1 MKIETILVA
10 TDFSE
15 TAKKAMETAVDMARH
30 FEAQLIILHAYN
42 VEIPI
47 ASPMMTG
54 GYVLPDGFFEEIGK
68 QARLQ
73 VEAAAQEISD
83 KGVAAIGIAI
93 DEPAALAI
101 VDEATRR
108 DADMIVMGTRGLTGL
123 KHLALG
129 SIADKVVR
137 TAPCPVLTVGHDD

>member
-30 FEAQLIILHAYN
+30 FEAQLVILHAYN

-54 GYVLPDGFFEEIGK
+54 GYILPDGFFEEIGK

-73 VEAAAQEISD
+73 VEAAAKEVTD
-83 KGVAAIGIAI
+83 KGVAAVGVAI

-101 VDEATRR
+101 VDEAKRR
-108 DADMIVMGTRGLTGL
+108 NADMIVMGTRGLTGL
-123 KHLALG
+123 KHMALG

-137 TAPCPVLTVGHDD
+137 TAPCPVLTVGDD

>member
-10 TDFSE
+10 TDFSD
-15 TAKKAMETAVDMARH
+15 TAKKAMDTAIDMARH
-30 FEAQLIILHAYN
+30 FEAQLVILHAYN

-54 GYVLPDGFFEEIGK
+54 GYILPDGFFEEIGK

-73 VEAAAQEISD
+73 VEAAAKEVTD
-83 KGVAAIGIAI
+83 KGVAAVGVAI

-101 VDEATRR
+101 VDEAKRR
-108 DADMIVMGTRGLTGL
+108 NVDMIVMGTRGLTGL
-123 KHLALG
+123 KHMALG

-137 TAPCPVLTVGHDD
+137 TAPCPVLTVGHD

>member
-10 TDFSE
+10 TDFSD
-15 TAKKAMETAVDMARH
+15 TAKKAMDTAVDMARH
-30 FEAQLIILHAYN
+30 FEAQLVILHAYN

-54 GYVLPDGFFEEIGK
+54 GYILPDGFFEEIGK

-73 VEAAAQEISD
+73 VEAAAKEITD
-83 KGVAAIGIAI
+83 KGVATVGVAI

-101 VDEATRR
+101 IDEAKRR
-108 DADMIVMGTRGLTGL
+108 NVDMIVMGTRGLTGL
-123 KHLALG
+123 KHMALG

-137 TAPCPVLTVGHDD
+137 TAPCPVLTVGHD